1 MNNQCINIAISGL
14 GLTTSDELKIRLRKL
29 LPNTIGIN
37 WTNIADQNINC
48 ILINEHFFEHDNIQN
63 IIQNKKIPYLKI
75 SKHSDPTEST
85 DENLLCIPI
94 NDELILKDWVNI
106 KLLNRTN
113 ISEPKPEVTTGHV
126 DSENTPSETPNIKE
140 IDFFTDIYQQ
150 EIRKIL
156 INDQFGTLA
165 IIDHHAHLAWLEPTR
180 EAYKTDPSIQYTAAS
195 TTDFI
200 KVSRK
205 QHHNLENWLFNLV
218 WQNPNIITAPS
229 LDKAYRLR
237 FWPQPNMADKKI
249 LLQLS
254 ASFILGAEIQ
264 HVADK
269 LNIPVHTV
277 QHFITA
283 NLAICN
289 AELIS
294 VKDCQFNKPSNIENQ
309 TENTG
314 FLKGFFGKLK
324 NRFKF

>member
-14 GLTTSDELKIRLRKL
+14 GLTTSDELKIRLRRI
-29 LPNTIGIN
+29 LPNNIGIN
-37 WTNIADQNINC
+37 WTNISDQNINC

-75 SKHSDPTEST
+75 SKHSEQAECV
-85 DENLLCIPI
+85 DENLLCLPI
-94 NDELILKDWVNI
+94 NDELTLKDWVNI
-106 KLLNRTN
+106 KLLNRSSQ
-113 ISEPKPEVTTGHV
+113 IEQKPQALYD
-126 DSENTPSETPNIKE
+126 DSPAEQDLEIKE
-140 IDFFTDIYQQ
+140 VAFFTDIYQQ

-180 EAYKTDPSIQYTAAS
+180 EAYKTDLSIQYAAAT

-205 QHHNLENWLFNLV
+205 QHHNLENWLFNLI
-218 WQNPNIITAPS
+218 WQNPNIITIPS
-229 LDKAYRLR
+229 QNEAYRLN

-254 ASFILGAEIQ
+254 ACFILGAEIQ
-264 HVADK
+264 HVANK
-269 LNIPVHTV
+269 LNIPIHTV
-277 QHFITA
+277 QHFIAA
-283 NLAICN
+283 NLAINN

-294 VKDCQFNKPSNIENQ
+294 VKDCQFNQPSSSTENQ
-309 TENTG
+309 TENQG
-314 FLKGFFGKLK
+314 FLKSLFGKLK
-324 NRFKF
+324 TRFKF

>member
-63 IIQNKKIPYLKI
+63 IIKNKKIPYLKI
-75 SKHSDPTEST
+75 SKHSDPTENT
-85 DENLLCIPI
+85 DENLLCLPI
-94 NDELILKDWVNI
+94 NDELTLKDWVNI
-106 KLLNRTN
+106 KLLNRTSIAEQKPELIN
-113 ISEPKPEVTTGHV
+113 EHIAPKPAFAL
-126 DSENTPSETPNIKE
+126 KE

-180 EAYKTDPSIQYTAAS
+180 EAYKTDPSIQYTAAN

-205 QHHNLENWLFNLV
+205 QHYNLENWLFNLI
-218 WQNPNIITAPS
+218 WQNPNIITAPTINH
-229 LDKAYRLR
+229 AYRLK

-254 ASFILGAEIQ
+254 ASFISGAEIQ

-269 LNIPVHTV
+269 LNIPIQTV
-277 QHFITA
+277 QHFIAA

-294 VKDCQFNKPSNIENQ
+294 AKDCQFNKTSDTENQ
-309 TENTG
+309 TENQG
-314 FLKGFFGKLK
+314 FLKSFFGKLK
-324 NRFKF
+324 TRFKF

>member
-14 GLTTSDELKIRLRKL
+14 GLTTSDELKIRLRRI
-29 LPNTIGIN
+29 LPNNIGIN
-37 WTNIADQNINC
+37 WTNISDQNINC

-75 SKHSDPTEST
+75 SKHSEQAECI
-85 DENLLCIPI
+85 DENLLCLPI
-94 NDELILKDWVNI
+94 NDELTLKDWVNF
-106 KLLNRTN
+106 KLLNQTTPV
-113 ISEPKPEVTTGHV
+113 EQKPETLYDTVPPEQTLA
-126 DSENTPSETPNIKE
+126 IKE
-140 IDFFTDIYQQ
+140 IAFFRDIYQQ

-180 EAYKTDPSIQYTAAS
+180 ETYKTDLSIEYVAAT

-205 QHHNLENWLFNLV
+205 QHHNLENWLFNLI
-218 WQNPNIITAPS
+218 WQNPNIITVPS
-229 LDKAYRLR
+229 PNEAYRLN

-254 ASFILGAEIQ
+254 ACFILGAEIQ
-264 HVADK
+264 HVASK
-269 LNIPVHTV
+269 LNIPIHTV
-277 QHFITA
+277 QHFIAA
-283 NLAICN
+283 NLAIHN

-294 VKDCQFNKPSNIENQ
+294 IKDCQFNQPSLAENQ
-309 TENTG
+309 TENPG
-314 FLKGFFGKLK
+314 FLKSFFGKLK
-324 NRFKF
+324 TRFKF